1 MIRLIVNADDL
12 GSGMATDRAI
22 FRCLEKGIVTSASL
36 LANGP
41 SWQSAAR
48 EMQRLGLPCGVHLN
62 LSESCALS
70 GPITGLTDA
79 AGNFPGKSAARHFFN
94 HHPDCV
100 PDIARELS
108 AQLQRVLDSGLEP
121 DHVDAHQHIYLF
133 EPVTEALCATL
144 NQFDLVRLR
153 LPHPAEPEAEDPGG
167 ELGRELALYRQ
178 LAPMFHR
185 RCLQSGFI
193 FPQGLWGMSL
203 LNRLSP
209 HNLLEVLDRLS
220 PGNWELMVHPGDL
233 DPHNPF
239 SGPQRRD
246 ECRALCHPRIIGR
259 IQERGISLINFGD
272 LP

>member
-12 GSGMATDRAI
+12 GSGTATDRAI
-22 FRCLEKGIVTSASL
+22 FRCFEQGIVTSASL

-62 LSESCALS
+62 LSEGCALN
-70 GPITGLTDA
+70 GPIAGLTDA

-94 HHPDCV
+94 NHPGGI
-100 PDIARELS
+100 PNIARELS
-108 AQLQRVLDSGLEP
+108 AQLQRVFDSGLEP

-133 EPVTEALCATL
+133 KPVAEALCETL
-144 NQFDLVRLR
+144 RQFGLVRLR
-153 LPHPAEPEAEDPGG
+153 LPRPAEPEAEDPDG

-178 LAPMFHR
+178 LAPTFHL
-185 RCLQSGFI
+185 RCLQSGLI

-209 HNLLEVLDRLS
+209 RSLLDVLERLS

-239 SGPQRRD
+239 SGPERLE
-246 ECRALCHPRIIGR
+246 ECRALCHPNSKRC
-259 IQERGISLINFGD
+259 IQERSISLINFGD